1 MQCDIE
7 LNASQSPVRYSFSS
21 FFFCKKNNTPK
32 QNKKRSCCHIINNEN
47 NSTTNSTV
55 FFFLIFR
62 PAYCGATKGQT
73 ETLRF
78 LVQHQADLW
87 LRSTKG
93 DVSLHEAVACGR
105 KDLVLWILRQ
115 CQQQYGEN
123 GTGSV
128 GSDRKVQLALEGLT
142 WSTTTAAVHCTSPP
156 LITTWKCARYVVPF
170 CWELFWTA
178 RPPGRRFINRAHF
191 HVPLLVYEDG
201 MIRK

>member
-1 MQCDIE
+1 MRCRSGSPGRQRMYRPLLCRHARSRR
-7 LNASQSPVRYSFSS
+7 LRSTFTRLWSQSKSPGQKGQNVRCVISS
-21 FFFCKKNNTPK
+21 KTKTTRQQIQLFFF
-32 QNKKRSCCHIINNEN
+32 II
-47 NSTTNSTV
+47 
-55 FFFLIFR
+55 LR

-73 ETLRF
+73 ETLRL

-93 DVSLHEAVACGR
+93 DVPLHEAVACGR

-128 GSDRKVQLALEGLT
+128 GSNRKVQLALVGLT

-170 CWELFWTA
+170 CWELF
-178 RPPGRRFINRAHF
+178 
-191 HVPLLVYEDG
+191 
-201 MIRK
+201 

>member
-1 MQCDIE
+1 MLTLVQCDIE
-7 LNASQSPVRYSFSS
+7 LKASQSPVRYSFSL
-21 FFFCKKNNTPK
+21 FFSKKKNNTPK
-32 QNKKRSCCHIINNEN
+32 QNKKKLLSYHQQRKQLDNKFNCF
-47 NSTTNSTV
+47 

-93 DVSLHEAVACGR
+93 DVSLHEAVACRR

-128 GSDRKVQLALEGLT
+128 GSDRKVQLELVGLT

-156 LITTWKCARYVVPF
+156 LITTWKCARYV
-170 CWELFWTA
+170 
-178 RPPGRRFINRAHF
+178 
-191 HVPLLVYEDG
+191 
-201 MIRK
+201 

>member
-1 MQCDIE
+1 MLTLVQCDIE
-7 LNASQSPVRYSFSS
+7 LNASQSPVRYSFSL
-21 FFFCKKNNTPK
+21 FFFVKKTTR
-32 QNKKRSCCHIINNEN
+32 QNKTKKEVVVIS
-47 NSTTNSTV
+47 STTKTTRQQIQL
-55 FFFLIFR
+55 FLFFLIFR
-62 PAYCGATKGQT
+62 PSYCGATKGQT

-128 GSDRKVQLALEGLT
+128 GSDRKVQLALVGLT

-156 LITTWKCARYVVPF
+156 LITTWKCARYV
-170 CWELFWTA
+170 
-178 RPPGRRFINRAHF
+178 
-191 HVPLLVYEDG
+191 
-201 MIRK
+201 

>member
-1 MQCDIE
+1 MPKWISWTPTDVPPSSMPSRSVTPIA
-7 LNASQSPVRYSFSS
+7 LNFYS
-21 FFFCKKNNTPK
+21 TVEPI
-32 QNKKRSCCHIINNEN
+32 QITRTKRAERTLCHIIKNKN
-47 NSTTNSTV
+47 NSTTRQQIQL
-55 FFFLIFR
+55 FFFIILR

-73 ETLRF
+73 ETLRL

-93 DVSLHEAVACGR
+93 DVPLHEAVACGR

-128 GSDRKVQLALEGLT
+128 GSNRKVQLALVGLT

-156 LITTWKCARYVVPF
+156 LITTWKCARYVPF
-170 CWELFWTA
+170 CWEL
-178 RPPGRRFINRAHF
+178 I
-191 HVPLLVYEDG
+191 
-201 MIRK
+201 